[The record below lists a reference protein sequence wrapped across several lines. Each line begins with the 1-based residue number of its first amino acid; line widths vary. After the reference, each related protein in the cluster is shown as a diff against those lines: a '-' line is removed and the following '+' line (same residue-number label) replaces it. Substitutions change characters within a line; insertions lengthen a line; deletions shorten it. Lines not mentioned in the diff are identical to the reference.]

1 MKANNRIPVAVKET
15 DPEKYEAQLN
25 RLRFQEGIEAIYV
38 AYNLPGF
45 MVGLRAGIGFA
56 IFVNLSFYLIDRQI
70 TGLLPHLEWINN
82 CRYFVGLPILVLA
95 GLATFFVR
103 KDLVLN
109 IIAAISLLTLATE
122 VMLIMV
128 PIPVSIKDYYWTSL
142 NIIVLYPFLLMNMRY
157 RFAAASGVAVYLLFA
172 ILGNS
177 IIGMSHGGYMS
188 AVGILGAALVMGA
201 IGGYI
206 LERHKRR
213 NFLQQ
218 YLTRLE
224 VSDLQRSNLKL
235 ESLSHIDPLTDIPN
249 RRFFDTN
256 YEKEWARCRR
266 DKLPISLLLV
276 DIDRFKLYNDTYG
289 HPAGDHVLKQVAK
302 CLKKAVRRPAD
313 FVARYGGEEFAV
325 VLADTDESGINKAAD
340 RILENVRNLHI
351 SHDYREAGEEP
362 YVTVSIGA
370 TSMIPNEGNNLD
382 LLIELADK
390 ALYEAKRTGRNR
402 LVKEEAL
409 EPSITQ

>member
-1 MKANNRIPVAVKET
+1 MKASNRIPVAVKET
-15 DPEKYEAQLN
+15 DPEKYEAQIN
-25 RLRFQEGIEAIYV
+25 RLRFQEGIEGIYV

-45 MVGLRAGIGFA
+45 VVGLRAGIGFA
-56 IFVNLSFYLIDRQI
+56 IFVNLFFYFIDRQI
-70 TGLLPHLEWINN
+70 TGLLPYLEWINN
-82 CRYFVGLPILVLA
+82 CRYLVGIPILTLV
-95 GLATFFVR
+95 GVATLFVR
-103 KDLVLN
+103 NDFVLN
-109 IIAAISLLTLATE
+109 ILAVIGLLTLAA
-122 VMLIMV
+122 VVVAIMV

-157 RFAAASGVAVYLLFA
+157 RFAAASGIAVFLLFA
-172 ILGNS
+172 ALGNS
-177 IIGMSHGGYMS
+177 VVGMSHGGYMS
-188 AVGILGAALVMGA
+188 SVGILGAAFVMGA

-256 YEKEWARCRR
+256 FEKEWARCRR

-276 DIDRFKLYNDTYG
+276 DIDRFKLYNDSYG

-351 SHDYREAGEEP
+351 SHDHREAGEEP

-370 TSMIPNEGNNLD
+370 ASMIPNEGNNLD
-382 LLIELADK
+382 LLIELTDK

-409 EPSITQ
+409 EQTIT